1 MTERKK
7 PNNKRLV
14 LMIVLLVVVIA
25 LMWLLPDGSK
35 PAAPAAD
42 APKTEQAKNTDDMP
56 DDIEATTLVKAGDK
70 APDFRVEMFDGT
82 TFTLGSLRG
91 KVVLLNFWAT
101 WCGPCREELSRV
113 QKDIID
119 RFKGNEDFVFLP
131 VSRGE
136 TRETVAAFREKMG
149 YTFPMGLDP
158 EQKIYKLYATN
169 YIPRNFLIG
178 KDGQVISATVGY
190 EAPEFD
196 QLVLQI
202 EKQLNSAN

>member
-1 MTERKK
+1 MKKILLTLSMTA
-7 PNNKRLV
+7 
-14 LMIVLLVVVIA
+14 LLLFTA
-25 LMWLLPDGSK
+25 GCSCPFSDKTADSK
-35 PAAPAAD
+35 PQMNTATASAA
-42 APKTEQAKNTDDMP
+42 E
-56 DDIEATTLVKAGDK
+56 V
-70 APDFRVEMFDGT
+70 APDFSYKE
-82 TFTLGSLRG
+82 LGSG
-91 KVVLLNFWAT
+91 KSMRLSDLKGKPVFINFWAT

-158 EQKIYKLYATN
+158 EQKIYRLYASN

-178 KDGQVISATVGY
+178 KDGKVISATIGY

-196 QLVLQI
+196 ELILLI
-202 EKQLNSAN
+202 ERQLNSAN